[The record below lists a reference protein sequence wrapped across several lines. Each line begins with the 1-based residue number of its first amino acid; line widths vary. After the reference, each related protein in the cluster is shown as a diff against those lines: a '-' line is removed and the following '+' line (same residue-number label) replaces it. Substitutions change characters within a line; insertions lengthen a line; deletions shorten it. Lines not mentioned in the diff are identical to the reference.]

1 VCSSDLEAFDNG
13 AAALQLAIVLTTA
26 SVITESMM
34 LLTAGFLIG
43 AAGGALSLLGLFRPE
58 WASW

>member
-1 VCSSDLEAFDNG
+1 
-13 AAALQLAIVLTTA
+13 VLTTA

-34 LLTAGFLIG
+34 LLAAGFIIG
-43 AAGGALSLLGLFRPE
+43 GAGGVLSLLGLFRPE